1 MLTGGHAGCELI
13 VRHPLKRCA
22 SGVCVCVHAHM
33 CVHVCVCMHTASSR
47 DVIYV
52 MERWKKTLPRMNLKK
67 ILAFKQR

>member
-1 MLTGGHAGCELI
+1 M
-13 VRHPLKRCA
+13 
-22 SGVCVCVHAHM
+22 HAHM

-47 DVIYV
+47 DVIDV